1 MTGVERKFNVNR
13 RNRRAD
19 YAAPPVLGNDLLPW
33 MVVALGG
40 AMLVGNVMALVRPPP
55 KPKTGELAQ
64 APRNRTLAMA
74 AVGLLAVIWAGAS
87 LVTK

>member
-1 MTGVERKFNVNR
+1 MTGDERKFNVNR

-19 YAAPPVLGNDLLPW
+19 YAATPVLGNDLLPW

>member
-1 MTGVERKFNVNR
+1 MTGDERKFNVSR

-19 YAAPPVLGNDLLPW
+19 YAAPLVLGNDLLPW